1 MTEVL
6 LKELSNS
13 DIDWMLTTGS
23 KEEITPGT
31 VIIRQGQ
38 PVDALYL
45 LLDGALSVSISQPDS
60 NPLGRA
66 FAALEG
72 GEMSEREIARLS
84 SGEIVGEVPFLKGY
98 QPCTTVKAI
107 KRSIILSIPQGQLIS
122 KLEKDISFAAHLYRA
137 SAILLANRLER
148 IVSQLSHSTLVFAQP
163 QLREIL
169 FVFAELRD
177 SDIDWMIAAGNVNH
191 ITTGTTLIHAGRPI
205 EALYLLLDGK
215 MSLSV
220 FEDERSPLERAFS
233 NLENSQ
239 ISQIS
244 SYEFA
249 ISRGDI
255 VGETPFVDARPPS
268 ITVKAIED
276 SLVLS
281 IPRWRLAA
289 KLLNDVGFAARFYRV
304 LAVLLADKQQALV
317 SRLGYGRLFYGK
329 GKSLGETCEYENEL
343 NSDFLAQVALAGAR
357 FNWMLKRIRHI

>member
-13 DIDWMLTTGS
+13 DIDWMLTTGTR
-23 KEEITPGT
+23 EEIIPGT
-31 VIIRQGQ
+31 VVIRQGQ
-38 PVDALYL
+38 PVNALYI

-84 SGEIVGEVPFLKGY
+84 SGEIVGEVPFLQGY
-98 QPCTTVKAI
+98 QPCTTVKAL
-107 KRSIILSIPQGQLIS
+107 KRSIILSIPQQQLVT
-122 KLEKDISFAAHLYRA
+122 KLEQDVNFAAHLYRA

-177 SDIDWMIAAGNVNH
+177 SDIDWMIAAGSVNH
-191 ITTGTTLIHAGRPI
+191 ITTDTVLIHAGRPI

-220 FEDERSPLERAFS
+220 FEDERNPLERAFS
-233 NLENSQ
+233 NLENSE
-239 ISQIS
+239 IS
-244 SYEFA
+244 SYQFA

-268 ITVKAIED
+268 ITVKAVED

-289 KLLNDVGFAARFYRV
+289 KLLHDVGFAARFYRV

-329 GKSLGETCEYENEL
+329 GQPLSESFKYENEL

>member
-13 DIDWMLTTGS
+13 DIDWMLTTGT
-23 KEEITPGT
+23 KEEITPGE

-38 PVDALYL
+38 SVNALYI

-84 SGEIVGEVPFLKGY
+84 SGEIVGEIPFLRGY
-98 QPCTTVKAI
+98 QPCTTVKAL
-107 KRSIILSIPQGQLIS
+107 KRSVVLSIPQQQLVA
-122 KLEKDISFAAHLYRA
+122 KLEQDIYFAAHLYRA

-177 SDIDWMIAAGNVNH
+177 SDIDWMIAAGCVNH
-191 ITTGTTLIHAGRPI
+191 ITTDTVLIHAGRPI

-220 FEDERSPLERAFS
+220 FEDEGNPLERAFS
-233 NLENSQ
+233 NLENSKV
-239 ISQIS
+239 SC
-244 SYEFA
+244 YEFA

-255 VGETPFVDARPPS
+255 VGETPFVEARPPS

-329 GKSLGETCEYENEL
+329 GQPLSENFEYENEL